1 MWMNIRCDVR
11 DMILFSIC
19 VCFFYYYSNLM
30 WNLVGKWKRD
40 INQMDVYN
48 LLIEYL
54 ELEFNLRL
62 YLDEHIYICV

>member
-1 MWMNIRCDVR
+1 
-11 DMILFSIC
+11 
-19 VCFFYYYSNLM
+19 M

-62 YLDEHIYICV
+62 YLDEHIYLCMNVNSGISVSIWHSARTWAWTV